1 MRISELSRTAAVPVP
16 TIKFY
21 LREGLLPPGR
31 ATGRNQAQYGPVHLR
46 RLRLIKA
53 FTTISRLDLS
63 TVREILGVLEDD
75 TLPVPELYEQVAR
88 VLLGQEPE
96 PDPATQPSTVS
107 TGSAASTASASSST
121 VDELVDQLGWQVG
134 PDAPSRER
142 LDQAL
147 GVLHQLGGACD
158 SEFFLAYA
166 EAADRLA
173 VQDLDL
179 LPDRGEGAGAERTDR
194 AAAVVRS
201 VMLGVAF
208 TAMRHLAYTHHSALR
223 YRHG

>member
-1 MRISELSRTAAVPVP
+1 MRISELSRSSAVPVP

-31 ATGRNQAQYGPVHLR
+31 ATGRNQAQYGPAHLR
-46 RLRLIKA
+46 RLRLIRA

-88 VLLGQEPE
+88 VLLGREPE
-96 PDPATQPSTVS
+96 PDAAAQPAT
-107 TGSAASTASASSST
+107 GST
-121 VDELVDQLGWQVG
+121 VDDMAAQPASGSTVDDLVDQLGWQVG

-142 LDQAL
+142 LGQAL
-147 GVLHQLGGACD
+147 GVLRQLGGACD
-158 SEFFLAYA
+158 SDFLLAYA

-179 LPDRGEGAGAERTDR
+179 LPHRDAGADAERTDR

-208 TAMRHLAYTHHSALR
+208 TAMRHLAYTHHAALR